1 MNTTESKIL
10 KNEMNLNH
18 YRVTIFGSA
27 RIKKDDPIYKQ
38 IFKLAKDIGK
48 HNLDIVTGGGPG
60 LMEAASAGHNAGR
73 KDSNIHTVGLNI
85 TLPTEQKDN
94 GHLDIK
100 MQFNRFSERLDSF
113 MALSN
118 IVVVSPG
125 GVGTLLEFFY
135 TWQLIQ
141 VNFIKKIPIIM
152 MGKMWKDLL
161 RWIKKWPVEERL
173 LNPEDLEYIHVAKN
187 NKEAMR
193 IIFDHYMGSRGK

>member
-1 MNTTESKIL
+1 MKKLL
-10 KNEMNLNH
+10 KNEIDLHH

-27 RIKKDDPIYKQ
+27 RIKIDGPIYKQ
-38 IFKLAKDIGK
+38 VFKLAKDIGK

-73 KDSNIHTVGLNI
+73 KDKNIHTVGLNI

-100 MQFNRFSERLDSF
+100 MQFDRFSERLDTF
-113 MALSN
+113 MTLSN
-118 IVVVSPG
+118 IVVVAPG

-152 MGKMWKDLL
+152 MGKMWKDILK
-161 RWIKKWPVEERL
+161 WIKKWPVKDGL
-173 LNPEDLEYIHVAKN
+173 LNEEDLEYIHVAKN
-187 NKEAMR
+187 NKEAMK
-193 IIFDHYMGSRGK
+193 IIFDHYIASKNSL